1 MYIEFDQLLEK
12 IEKSTKTYDIDNIKK
27 AYDLAK
33 KAHDGQCRSSGEL
46 YITHPVTVAGILVDM
61 GMDSESV
68 IAAILHDTAEDTSV
82 TIENIKNMFNETIA
96 NLVDGV
102 TKIGQIPFASK
113 EEKQAEN
120 VRKMLFAMTKDI
132 RVIIIKLCDRLHNM
146 RTLYAR
152 PPHKQLLKSK
162 ETMEVYAPIAHRL
175 GITSMKEEL
184 EDISISYLDPYGYKY
199 IEDCLNM
206 HRQDREV
213 IVQEIVEKLQSKMK
227 ETDADSYIYGRVKSV
242 YGIYRKL
249 YVYGKEFNDIYD
261 VYAVRIIL
269 NSINDCYN
277 ALGIM
282 HDLFV
287 PIPNKFK
294 DYISIPKQ
302 NGYQS
307 LHTTVVGK
315 TMIPFEIQIRTWDM
329 HYNAEYGVA
338 AHWKYKE
345 GIKTD
350 SLEKKLSWVRQLL
363 ETQTESTDTTDI
375 LNSIKSDIASDDIFV
390 FTPNGDVKTL
400 PVGSTVIDF
409 AYSIHT
415 DVGNSMTGAKID
427 GRIVPISHEV
437 SNGEIIEILTLK
449 NNKTGP
455 KRDWLNIVKTTYA
468 RQKIRSWFKKEK
480 RDENI
485 MIGKSLLDKELK
497 RNHINLLSSQRE
509 SFLLN
514 LAKRQKY
521 LNLDDFYAAIGY
533 GEVLLSNWMQRI
545 KDEYSK
551 LNVSDEDNNKENIT
565 SFKPR
570 HSKGL
575 RDGIIVDGMRNF
587 NVKFA
592 KCCTPLPGDNII
604 GFITKGYGISIH
616 KTDCLNVDINS
627 ENSQRWIYVCWAD
640 EVKSFYK
647 ATVIINAV
655 NRHNLILDI
664 TALMSDINIPIYDF
678 NAKVIDNFQ
687 SEIKMTLGIGDLNK
701 LNEIIKKIEQIKDIK
716 SVRRVN

>member
-12 IEKSTKTYDIDNIKK
+12 IEKSSKSYDIDNIKK
-27 AYDLAK
+27 AYHLAE
-33 KAHDGQCRSSGEL
+33 KAHEGQCRSSGEL

-61 GMDSESV
+61 GMDTESV

-82 TIENIKNMFNETIA
+82 TIENIKNTFNETIA
-96 NLVDGV
+96 DLVDGV

-120 VRKMLFAMTKDI
+120 VRKMLFAMIKDI

-206 HRQDREV
+206 HIQDREV
-213 IVQEIVEKLQSKMK
+213 IIQEIVEKLQAKMN
-227 ETDADSYIYGRVKSV
+227 ETNSDCYIYGRVKSV

-269 NSINDCYN
+269 NNINDCYN
-277 ALGIM
+277 ALGTM

-307 LHTTVVGK
+307 LHTTVMGK
-315 TMIPFEIQIRTWDM
+315 SMIPFEIQIRTWDM

-350 SLEKKLSWVRQLL
+350 SLEKKLSWVRQIL

-427 GRIVPISHEV
+427 GRIVPISQEV
-437 SNGEIIEILTLK
+437 SNGQIIEILTLK

-455 KRDWLNIVKTTYA
+455 KRDWLNVVKTTYA

-521 LNLDDFYAAIGY
+521 LTLDDFYAAIGY
-533 GEVLLSNWMQRI
+533 GEVLISNWMQRI

-551 LNVSDEDNNKENIT
+551 LNENSLDNKENISST
-565 SFKPR
+565 KPR
-570 HSKGL
+570 QSKDL
-575 RDGIIVDGMRNF
+575 RDGIIVDGMKNF

-616 KTDCLNVDINS
+616 KTDCVNVDINS
-627 ENSQRWIYVCWAD
+627 ENSQRWVYVRWAD
-640 EVKSFYK
+640 DVQNFYK
-647 ATVIINAV
+647 ATVIIDSI
-655 NRHNLILDI
+655 NRANLILDI
-664 TALMSDINIPIYDF
+664 TTLMSKINVPIYDF
-678 NAKVIDNFQ
+678 NAKVVDNSQ
-687 SEIKMTLGIGDLNK
+687 SEIKMTLGISDLNK
-701 LNEIIKKIEQIKDIK
+701 LNEIIDKIKEVKDIK
-716 SVRRVN
+716 NVRRVN